1 MRKISKTRMF
11 GFVKYTCN
19 PIVGCYHECI
29 YCWARRQA
37 KRLKRLC
44 DKCYKFIPHYHMER
58 IYKDQEQRIFKKTP
72 ANAIVFL
79 CDMSDIF
86 GWWVSHVRLME
97 ILDFIKHN
105 PQTTF
110 FLETKNP
117 SKILQYRGDIPK
129 NVILST
135 TIETDHYPKEG
146 ISKAPPPEER
156 VKIFWQLRHPHKHVS
171 IEPIID
177 FDLNTL
183 VEWIKDIEPE
193 MVSIGYDNYGILKKH
208 GIPEPS
214 KEKYLK
220 LKSELSKFTH
230 VEDKTFR
237 DEQ

>member
-1 MRKISKTRMF
+1 MF
-11 GFVKYTCN
+11 GFVKYTRN
-19 PIVGCYHECI
+19 PIVGCYHDCI

-37 KRLKRLC
+37 KRLKNLC
-44 DKCYKFIPHYHMER
+44 EECYRFIPHTHIER
-58 IYKDQEQRIFKKTP
+58 LYKNFELGIFRKTP
-72 ANAIVFL
+72 ANSIVFL
-79 CDMSDIF
+79 CDMSDMF
-86 GWWVSHVRLME
+86 GSWVSSNVIME
-97 ILDFIKHN
+97 ILDFIKYN

-117 SKILQYRGDIPK
+117 SRMIHFIDEIPK
-129 NVILST
+129 NTIIST
-135 TIETDHYPKEG
+135 TIETNQYPKEG

-156 VKIFWQLRHPHKHVS
+156 AKAFQKINHPHKHVS

-193 MVSIGYDNYGILKKH
+193 MVSMGYDNYGILKKH

-237 DEQ
+237 GRLLKGVCA

>member
-44 DKCYKFIPHYHMER
+44 DKCYK
-58 IYKDQEQRIFKKTP
+58 
-72 ANAIVFL
+72 FL